1 MKYHCLAALLLMAAP
16 LLGQR
21 YWIVDSVNPVGADF
35 TDLPPAVAAASHGDT
50 ILIRGSYGLSG
61 TDINKAV
68 NIAQLGPGQGLGFLG
83 DVSIHGI
90 PAGMRCSLLGTSSAL
105 VNKRITLDIYDNQ
118 GSVVLDRMTADVRR
132 ISNSAHVVIRVG
144 TSNAIEITN
153 SNVVLQDSWV
163 TGNRP
168 AGLPM
173 AIKLTNSRLTINESV
188 VWGSDANWTPYP
200 LCQVIDPPAPGI
212 VAVASNVYVT
222 GSASPIGGFLR
233 DLVTGC
239 GFNQQAPGFV
249 TTGGTITVD
258 SKTIPP
264 IVTGS
269 ATVRTQYFP
278 ALNLDEFPFAD
289 VRSVKLTTP
298 GPTGS
303 FVALLASVPMPPVD
317 TGIGLLWLD
326 PACLLTLAVGQIDAS
341 GKYSLAT
348 TLGPNIPP
356 GFPVVFQSVVLTPKP
371 EIVLSSPTVRMALG
385 TGKKP

>member
-1 MKYHCLAALLLMAAP
+1 MNHRLLAVTLLLAGQVF
-16 LLGQR
+16 GQR

-35 TDLPPAVAAASHGDT
+35 TDLPPAIAAAAHGDT
-50 ILIRGSYGLSG
+50 ILIRASYGLSG
-61 TDINKAV
+61 ADINKAV
-68 NIAQLGPGQGLGFLG
+68 NIAQLGPGQGLGLLG
-83 DVSIHGI
+83 DLKIHGI
-90 PAGMRCSLLGTSSAL
+90 PSGMRCSLLGTGSAL
-105 VNKRITLDIYDNQ
+105 ISRRVSIDIYDNQ

-144 TSNAIEITN
+144 TSSAIEITN
-153 SNVVLQDSWV
+153 SNVALHLTNVY
-163 TGNRP
+163 GNRSI
-168 AGLPM
+168 GLPM
-173 AIKLTNSRLTINESV
+173 AIKLTNSILCLNECTI
-188 VWGSDANWTPYP
+188 WGSDANWTPYP

-239 GFNQQAPGFV
+239 GFNENAPGFV

-264 IVTGS
+264 IVTGT

-278 ALNLDEFPFAD
+278 ALNLEEFPFAD
-289 VRSVKLTTP
+289 ARSVKLTTP

-303 FVALLASVPMPPVD
+303 LVAILASVPMPPVD

-356 GFPVVFQSVVLTPKP
+356 GFPVMFQSVVLTPKP

>member
-1 MKYHCLAALLLMAAP
+1 MKYHFLAALMLMAMQVP
-16 LLGQR
+16 GQR

-35 TDLPPAVAAASHGDT
+35 TDLPPAVAAAAHGDT
-50 ILIRGSYGLSG
+50 ILIRAGALSG
-61 TDINKAV
+61 TDIDKGV
-68 NIAQLGPGQGLGFLG
+68 KITRLDPVQGLGIRGTLRIR
-83 DVSIHGI
+83 SIPPGYTC
-90 PAGMRCSLLGTSSAL
+90 ALLGILHLHPEPRTT
-105 VNKRITLDIYDNQ
+105 IEIYDNQ

-132 ISNSAHVVIRVG
+132 ISNSAHVMIRVG

-222 GSASPIGGFLR
+222 GTASPFGGYLR

-239 GFNQQAPGFV
+239 GFNEQAPGFV

-264 IVTGS
+264 IVTGT
-269 ATVRTQYFP
+269 ATVRIRYFP
-278 ALNLDEFPFAD
+278 ALNLEEFPNTGERALT
-289 VRSVKLTTP
+289 LTTP
-298 GPTGS
+298 GPPAS
-303 FVALLASVPMPPVD
+303 FVAVLASVPMPPVD
-317 TGIGLLWLD
+317 TGIGLLWID
-326 PACLLTLAVGQIDAS
+326 PAYLLTLAVGQIGTS

-356 GFPVVFQSVVLTPKP
+356 GFPVMFQSVVLTPKP